1 LSAALLELA
10 IDVATMTCAALLG
23 ARLLASHPRHRSAQL
38 IALIA
43 ACNICY
49 VALGRFDYRYWIP
62 APFHFEVGDWYG
74 VLNFA
79 RNLTP
84 GLFMLLCFT
93 LFATRRRFPPWLM
106 ALFVVQVLLEEP
118 ARLLVSP
125 EWRFARLLTQVAPTL
140 LQIMFAGF
148 TIYWAVASWRTDL
161 VQTRRRTRAL
171 TVLIVGLTVIASSLV
186 TRVLIDPNKI
196 ANYYAHVAL
205 ICINL
210 AILLFV
216 LFLVTQGDVG
226 QYLERKGD
234 VEPPQR
240 RAQVSPIDPQL
251 TETLANLKSLLDVE
265 RIYREPGLSLKDLA
279 DRLRLPEYRLRKI
292 IHEQLGYNNYNAFL
306 NGYRLREACQQLR
319 DPAMRR
325 IPILT
330 IALSVGYQSVN
341 TFNRG
346 FRELLGVT
354 PSVYRS
360 QDIVVSGHDSEKV
373 SPETK

>member
-1 LSAALLELA
+1 VSAALLELA
-10 IDVATMTCAALLG
+10 LDVATMTCAALLG
-23 ARLLASHPRHRSAQL
+23 ARLLASHPRRRSAQL

-49 VALGRFDYRYWIP
+49 VVLGRFDYRYWIP
-62 APFHFEVGDWYG
+62 APFQIEIGGWYG

-93 LFATRRRFPPWLM
+93 LFAARRRFPAWLL
-106 ALFVVQVLLEEP
+106 ALFIVQMLLEEP
-118 ARLLVSP
+118 ARLVVSP
-125 EWRFARLLTQVAPTL
+125 QWRFAHVLTQVAPTL
-140 LQIMFAGF
+140 LQMVFAGF
-148 TIYWAVASWRTDL
+148 AIYWAVASWRSDL
-161 VQTRRRTRAL
+161 VETRRRTRAL
-171 TVLIVGLTVIASSLV
+171 TILVVGLTVIASSLV
-186 TRVLIDPNKI
+186 TRVLIDPNAT
-196 ANYYAHVAL
+196 ANYDAHVAL
-205 ICINL
+205 IGIDL

-216 LFLVTQGDVG
+216 LFVVTQGDIAE
-226 QYLERKGD
+226 YLERKGD
-234 VEPPQR
+234 VERPRR
-240 RAQVSPIDPQL
+240 RAQLSPIDPQL
-251 TETLANLKSLLDVE
+251 TETLASLKTLLE
-265 RIYREPGLSLKDLA
+265 IQCIYREPGLSLKDLA
-279 DRLRLPEYRLRKI
+279 TRLRLPEYRLRKV

-306 NGYRLREACQQLR
+306 NGYRLRDACRQLR

-360 QDIVVSGHDSEKV
+360 QDGAASGHDAEKL
-373 SPETK
+373 SPETE

>member
-1 LSAALLELA
+1 
-10 IDVATMTCAALLG
+10 
-23 ARLLASHPRHRSAQL
+23 
-38 IALIA
+38 
-43 ACNICY
+43 
-49 VALGRFDYRYWIP
+49 
-62 APFHFEVGDWYG
+62 
-74 VLNFA
+74 
-79 RNLTP
+79 
-84 GLFMLLCFT
+84 
-93 LFATRRRFPPWLM
+93 
-106 ALFVVQVLLEEP
+106 
-118 ARLLVSP
+118 
-125 EWRFARLLTQVAPTL
+125 
-140 LQIMFAGF
+140 
-148 TIYWAVASWRTDL
+148 
-161 VQTRRRTRAL
+161 
-171 TVLIVGLTVIASSLV
+171 
-186 TRVLIDPNKI
+186 
-196 ANYYAHVAL
+196 
-205 ICINL
+205 
-210 AILLFV
+210 
-216 LFLVTQGDVG
+216 
-226 QYLERKGD
+226 LERKGD

-240 RAQVSPIDPQL
+240 RSQVSPIDSQL
-251 TETLANLKSLLDVE
+251 TETLANLKSLLEVE